1 MTSGVRS
8 ALAALLLVFTITAG
22 AQTWDLGSLMQEM
35 AQVPASSSRFVE
47 TRHIALLTRP
57 LELKGRLSYERP
69 NRLSKHVQSPFDE
82 LISVDGD
89 ALTLFNKTKGEQRF
103 ISLREQPQLRA
114 LVESV
119 RATLAGDLA
128 QLERH
133 YRVEFSGTRGSW
145 QMLLVPRDAKVRKYV
160 QTIALAGAEARLA
173 RIEIVE
179 TGGDRSVMTIL
190 HDDK

>member
-1 MTSGVRS
+1 MTSGVRN
-8 ALAALLLVFTITAG
+8 ALAALLLVPMFSVAES
-22 AQTWDLGSLMQEM
+22 WDIQALMREM
-35 AQVPASSSRFVE
+35 AQVPSSRSRFVE

-57 LELKGRLSYERP
+57 LELKGSLSYERP

-82 LISVDGD
+82 LLSVEGD
-89 ALTLFNKTKGEQRF
+89 AATLVNKTTGEQRF
-103 ISLREQPQLRA
+103 VSLREQPAMGA
-114 LVESV
+114 LVASV

-133 YRVEFSGTRGSW
+133 YKVEFSGARGSW
-145 QMLLVPRDAKVRKYV
+145 SLRLVPRDSQVRGYV
-160 QTIALAGAEARLA
+160 ETIALAGAEARLK

-190 HDDK
+190 HDGK

>member
-8 ALAALLLVFTITAG
+8 ALAALLLVSTLSIAES
-22 AQTWDLGSLMQEM
+22 WDLQALMQGM
-35 AQVPASSSRFVE
+35 AQIPASQSRFVE

-69 NRLSKHVQSPFDE
+69 NRLSKHVLSPFDE
-82 LISVDGD
+82 LISVEGD
-89 ALTLFNKTKGEQRF
+89 ALTVVNRTKGEQRF
-103 ISLREQPQLRA
+103 ISLREQPQMRA

-133 YRVEFSGTRGSW
+133 YRVEFSGTRGAW
-145 QMLLVPRDAKVRKYV
+145 RMLLVPRDAKVRQYV
-160 QTIALAGAEARLA
+160 ETIALAGAEARLA

-179 TGGDRSVMTIL
+179 AGGDRSVMTIL
-190 HDDK
+190 HDEK